1 MLKYIVNPKAI
12 FMSQF
17 LRETLDWARV
27 ELEIDVKIFNAEI
40 VLKSSYNFLDRWY
53 FFFKY
58 NAVGNLLL
66 EVTRKPWNEEDLK
79 NLVWD
84 FSDSLLETTLRD
96 KLEKDNKIIRENI
109 VEKAINGPLDTSNF
123 VTLDT
128 DNLWSVQNEIDFD
141 KDIDEILKEIEND
154 PELKIDEWE
163 IANILKEIEEEWELS
178 KPEIKADLWAVAD
191 LKAQFKNK

>member
-1 MLKYIVNPKAI
+1 
-12 FMSQF
+12 MSQF

>member
-1 MLKYIVNPKAI
+1 
-12 FMSQF
+12 MSQF
-17 LRETLDWARV
+17 LRESMEWDRL
-27 ELEIDVKIFNAEI
+27 ELEVDVKIFSEEI

-58 NAVGNLLL
+58 NAGWNLVL

-79 NLVWD
+79 RLVWD

-128 DNLWSVQNEIDFD
+128 DNLWSAQNEIDFD

-178 KPEIKADLWAVAD
+178 KPEIKADLSAVAD